1 MRQREDLE
9 MAEAMRAR
17 RVRRDRAQWQRLI
30 EEQAAS
36 GLTQQAFCTRRRVAY
51 ATFCTW
57 KRRLGDDI
65 NAQPPGFVEVDLD
78 EAPMPG
84 WDVELELGEGIV
96 LRVRRR

>member
-57 KRRLGDDI
+57 KRRLRDEV
-65 NAQPPGFVEVDLD
+65 NAQPLGFVEVDLD

>member
-1 MRQREDLE
+1 
-9 MAEAMRAR
+9 MAKAMRAR

-30 EEQAAS
+30 EEQGAS

-57 KRRLGDDI
+57 KRRLRDEVNG
-65 NAQPPGFVEVDLD
+65 QPPGFVEVDLD